1 MVPWVHLNIRAD
13 GKVCHCCRATP
24 DQAVGS
30 VRESALAQI
39 WNAPGLRAIRA
50 NMLEERPSPEC
61 RNCQILEA
69 AGCSSPR
76 LAQNQEY
83 ARHFR
88 VVETTSPDGSVATFQ
103 MPFMDIR
110 FSNICNFA
118 CIYCDTDR
126 SSAWSSEHKGP
137 GRGDGVGGSAV
148 LTATRDSRDLWRQVE
163 PLIPHVE
170 HFYFAGG
177 EPLLCEEHYR
187 ILNRL
192 VELGKSDVIL
202 SYSTNFSETT
212 FRGLDVM
219 RLWDKFNRVDIAASL
234 DASGR
239 RGEYIRINQDW
250 GEVLRNRQRMFAAC
264 PKVSFT
270 IAPTLTAMNALHL
283 PDFHREWL
291 EIGYLKPPDIYL
303 NILLEPSEYSVQIL
317 PEHLK
322 RRVADRYGAHAEFLV
337 ERYGEEAAAVADQFR
352 GAVKFMMAQDA
363 GHLLDKFRQRIHALD
378 RRRNS
383 RFSDVFPELAELLTG

>member
-30 VRESALAQI
+30 VRESTLAQI
-39 WNAPGLRAIRA
+39 WNSPGLRTIRG
-50 NMLEERPSPEC
+50 NMLEGRPSPEC
-61 RNCQILEA
+61 RNCLVLEA
-69 AGCSSPR
+69 VGCSSPR

-83 ARHFR
+83 SRHFPL
-88 VVETTSPDGSVATFQ
+88 VDSTAPDGSVARFQ
-103 MPFMDIR
+103 MPFLDIR

-118 CIYCDTDR
+118 CVYCDADR
-126 SSAWSSEHKGP
+126 SSAWCSEHKGP
-137 GRGDGVGGSAV
+137 GEGEGIGGSAV
-148 LTATRDSRDLWRQVE
+148 STATRDPQQLWRQVE

-187 ILNRL
+187 ILNLLTAQGRF
-192 VELGKSDVIL
+192 DVPL
-202 SYSTNFSETT
+202 SYSTNFSATT
-212 FRGLDVM
+212 FRDLDAM
-219 RLWDKFNRVDIAASL
+219 RLWDRFNRVDIAASL
-234 DASGR
+234 DASGQ

-250 GEVLRNRQRMFAAC
+250 EEVLRNRQRMFAAC

-283 PDFHREWL
+283 PDFHKEWL

-303 NILLEPSEYSVQIL
+303 NILLQPSEYSVQIL
-317 PEHLK
+317 PERLK
-322 RRVADRYGAHAEFLV
+322 RRVADRYDAHAEFLV
-337 ERYGEEAAAVADQFR
+337 ERYGGEATAAARQFQD
-352 GAVKFMMAQDA
+352 AVKFMVAQDA
-363 GHLLDKFRQRIHALD
+363 GYLLDKFRQRIHALD

-383 RFSDVFPELAELLTG
+383 RFSDVFPELAELMTG